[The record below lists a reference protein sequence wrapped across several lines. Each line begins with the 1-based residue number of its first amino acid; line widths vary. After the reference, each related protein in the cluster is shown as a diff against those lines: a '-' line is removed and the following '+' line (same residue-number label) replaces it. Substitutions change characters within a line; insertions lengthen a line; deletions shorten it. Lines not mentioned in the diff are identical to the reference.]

1 METNQEFKCI
11 LASAKGTRKQFIN
24 TPLKGILCI
33 TDLRVLCLYGT
44 NSQRSSSSTGM
55 VMNTLYPATA
65 FASKALALIKHKF
78 SYNSFLF
85 KKAEEVWN
93 K

>member
-11 LASAKGTRKQFIN
+11 LGSAKGARKQFIN

-33 TDLRVLCLYGT
+33 TDLRVLCLYGN
-44 NSQRSSSSTGM
+44 NSQRSSSRTGL
-55 VMNTLYPATA
+55 VMNTLYPAP
-65 FASKALALIKHKF
+65 ALALIRHKF